1 MGSFM
6 PLKKPLFLAILNM
19 DNSKKFPQIE
29 TDIKNTSEITDIN
42 LFRQHWLCAL
52 NIALEFLKNGID
64 RASKTRK
71 RLASINVAFFPFH
84 HGSLFSKVDIL

>member
-6 PLKKPLFLAILNM
+6 PLKKRLFLAILNM

-42 LFRQHWLCAL
+42 LFQQRWLCAL
-52 NIALEFLKNGID
+52 KY
-64 RASKTRK
+64 
-71 RLASINVAFFPFH
+71 H
-84 HGSLFSKVDIL
+84 C

>member
-6 PLKKPLFLAILNM
+6 PLKKRLFLAILKM
-19 DNSKKFPQIE
+19 DYSKKFPQIE

-52 NIALEFLKNGID
+52 KCH
-64 RASKTRK
+64 S
-71 RLASINVAFFPFH
+71 
-84 HGSLFSKVDIL
+84 